1 MVEDDLCHNIAFGS
15 AVRLVRGAA
24 SPTGLLMSL
33 NLSRNAVAMERAL
46 GFLADAERALDDC
59 SSCLARDVIVSEAQ
73 ATEHNRSIVCAKD
86 ALLALRR
93 QIRGEHEEVCR
104 HLQEA
109 QLRFLQS
116 KPLISLATGYTGC
129 DTTFERALD
138 LSAFVYAPD
147 VDDPWGTD
155 EAEGYGATQRRI
167 LPAASTSSISQ
178 QMVVQTG
185 AGSVEDTGGS
195 DRQVNSS
202 LDAVDHDDDVETVRA
217 YSDDGHSYA
226 GTIVRGVL
234 RDDSE

>member
-1 MVEDDLCHNIAFGS
+1 M
-15 AVRLVRGAA
+15 
-24 SPTGLLMSL
+24 
-33 NLSRNAVAMERAL
+33 
-46 GFLADAERALDDC
+46 
-59 SSCLARDVIVSEAQ
+59 
-73 ATEHNRSIVCAKD
+73 
-86 ALLALRR
+86 
-93 QIRGEHEEVCR
+93 
-104 HLQEA
+104 
-109 QLRFLQS
+109 
-116 KPLISLATGYTGC
+116 
-129 DTTFERALD
+129 
-138 LSAFVYAPD
+138 YAPD

-155 EAEGYGATQRRI
+155 EAEGHGATQRRI

-234 RDDSE
+234 KDDSE

>member
-1 MVEDDLCHNIAFGS
+1 M
-15 AVRLVRGAA
+15 
-24 SPTGLLMSL
+24 
-33 NLSRNAVAMERAL
+33 
-46 GFLADAERALDDC
+46 
-59 SSCLARDVIVSEAQ
+59 
-73 ATEHNRSIVCAKD
+73 
-86 ALLALRR
+86 
-93 QIRGEHEEVCR
+93 
-104 HLQEA
+104 
-109 QLRFLQS
+109 
-116 KPLISLATGYTGC
+116 
-129 DTTFERALD
+129 
-138 LSAFVYAPD
+138 YAPD

-234 RDDSE
+234 RGDSE